1 MQWIVKRG
9 DILDEPVDVL
19 ICSANPFLTLSG
31 GVGGALLQR
40 YGDHLRIELEEVLKS
55 RSVNY
60 VDRGSVIVTF
70 PSDTPYKSIIH
81 AVAVDG
87 MYESSSQVITSV
99 VRQSLH
105 HAMDEG
111 ATDVALTALG
121 TGYGRLSPQA
131 FAVGVKELCDE
142 VFSPIERITIVIKT
156 AEEAENIRQ
165 TLEYCQ

>member
-1 MQWIVKRG
+1 MQWTVKHG
-9 DILDEPVDVL
+9 DILDEPADVL

-40 YGDHLRIELEEVLKS
+40 YGDPLRIELEEVLKS

-87 MYESSSQVITSV
+87 MYESSS
-99 VRQSLH
+99 
-105 HAMDEG
+105 
-111 ATDVALTALG
+111 
-121 TGYGRLSPQA
+121 
-131 FAVGVKELCDE
+131 
-142 VFSPIERITIVIKT
+142 
-156 AEEAENIRQ
+156 
-165 TLEYCQ
+165 